1 MNTKDIEN
9 VIARKFNY
17 RKNIIVPNV
26 SWGLL
31 NHEADVLICSKTG
44 TLTEVEIKRTKSDFL
59 NDFKKEHCHHDARI
73 KCFYYAIPANLI
85 EYVRDYLSD
94 ESENLLGEKTKTLKT
109 WAGIIVI
116 EEYINETYTDRY
128 ARFEKYGKPKMN
140 YKKLSVDEMLHLA
153 HLGTMR
159 IWD

>member
-1 MNTKDIEN
+1 MNTKEIEN
-9 VIARKFNY
+9 AIAKKFDY

-31 NHEADVLICSKTG
+31 NHEADVLVCSKSG
-44 TLTEVEIKRTKSDFL
+44 TLTEIEIKRTKSDFL
-59 NDFKKEHCHHDARI
+59 NDFKKEHCHHDSKI
-73 KCFYYAIPANLI
+73 KCFYYAIPANLL
-85 EYVRDYLSD
+85 EFVRDYLSD
-94 ESENLLGEKTKTLKT
+94 EVENLLGEKTKTLKT

-116 EEYINETYTDRY
+116 EEDITETYRY
-128 ARFEKYGKPKMN
+128 ARFEKYGKPKKVYN
-140 YKKLSVDEMLHLA
+140 KLTKDEILHLA